1 MGTCANFYK
10 PWPEMDALLGQEEP
24 HFYMV
29 LGSGIKGE
37 GGGGRIPFYSAPA
50 NNLTDW
56 TFLGALWEPERNETL
71 GSLLETGT
79 YGFNFEV

>member
-1 MGTCANFYK
+1 
-10 PWPEMDALLGQEEP
+10 MDAILGREP
-24 HFYMV
+24 HWYMV

-50 NNLTDW
+50 TSITTNW
-56 TFLGALWEPERNETL
+56 TFEGALWEPERNTSL

>member
-1 MGTCANFYK
+1 
-10 PWPEMDALLGQEEP
+10 
-24 HFYMV
+24 MV

-50 NNLTDW
+50 SNLTDW

-71 GSLLETGT
+71 GSLVETGT